1 MKTIQPLG
9 MPESSNDGPTGGQA
23 GSPRPINPGYM
34 QRPPAQ
40 RPLAPRRPMVDG
52 VQRGPAITPPL
63 TPTAV
68 PPQPLQPPAAPL
80 PQPVQPVVQPPAA
93 PPVPV
98 PPAVQPAAPQPPEPT
113 LAEVYPDLSAPRP
126 TQPGRAA
133 PTQAPIPSEKI
144 GLFTD
149 IPKGVVIIA
158 LLTVVNAIFQ
168 IANLA
173 GASAQVAQ
181 NKVPMLVAS
190 GILVLLAWGLLR
202 LSNIARIIFILLAG
216 LTLLSSGIAFFGLFD
231 RQQAYRD
238 TETIIQTRIDEI
250 KQKSTQTAQDR
261 DNLEYYGRNLA
272 ILKEQGGA
280 NFLQYYLAYG
290 INVAYAGFTCFYL
303 IMPKVK
309 EEFDA

>member
-1 MKTIQPLG
+1 
-9 MPESSNDGPTGGQA
+9 
-23 GSPRPINPGYM
+23 
-34 QRPPAQ
+34 
-40 RPLAPRRPMVDG
+40 MVDG
-52 VQRGPAITPPL
+52 VQRASVITQPL
-63 TPTAV
+63 TPAPV
-68 PPQPLQPPAAPL
+68 QSQPLQPPAAPL
-80 PQPVQPVVQPPAA
+80 PQPIQPIQPPAA
-93 PPVPV
+93 PPVP
-98 PPAVQPAAPQPPEPT
+98 APSQQPEPT
-113 LAEVYPDLSAPRP
+113 MAEVYPDLSVPRP
-126 TQPGRAA
+126 AQYNHPMPTPTPAA
-133 PTQAPIPSEKI
+133 PEKI

-158 LLTVVNAIFQ
+158 LLTVANAIFQ

-173 GASAQVAQ
+173 GASGQVAQ

-190 GILVLLAWGLLR
+190 GVLVLLAWGLLR

-216 LTLLSSGIAFFGLFD
+216 LTLLSSSIAFFGLFD
-231 RQQAYRD
+231 KQQAYRD

-261 DNLEYYGRNLA
+261 NNLEYYERNLA
-272 ILKEQGGA
+272 ILKEQGGV
-280 NFLQYYLAYG
+280 NFLRYYLAYG